1 MIHVEKIDN
10 TIEELIITGIIVD
23 TGFLQNIDR
32 AIRPE
37 YFVTDVNRILV
48 SWIKEYFKENKVSPG
63 EEITDIFRLN
73 QGELD
78 EDESKTVRIFLNK
91 ISKEYEGREFNS
103 EYVLPKAF
111 KYLELNA
118 YDYKVKLLKRELRR
132 GNLEKVKHIFN
143 GATKDIFEQVTA
155 WKSLSDISLLQSW
168 WGEKQEPAMSFPGE
182 LGIYMPNIE
191 RGRLYA
197 MLGPPKRGKCLSGN
211 SLIHLSDGRLLP
223 LKQVITDKVSNVL
236 CKDSD
241 NKIINGTVTD
251 WIDSGLKDRY
261 DLLTKSGRSISISKD
276 HRFFTPTGWKKLC
289 ELKKGD
295 LISTVKSVN
304 INNKSNYPKE
314 KLKLFAYLIA
324 DGHLKQ
330 NISFTKHDPEIMND
344 FIQCIKYFNNDF
356 SVKNGVARIF
366 QKGKIK
372 KELQKAKLLGT
383 LSGDKFIPDFIVTA
397 SKESITIFL
406 QALFTCDGSIFLD
419 GNTVNI
425 EYSSKS
431 KLLIDQICN
440 LLYRFSIYMKKKTKK
455 VNGIQYYHISCSS
468 FRNTKKYMDKIGF
481 IGEKQR
487 KGLLYCEGKYSKRD
501 YLDIMPKEYIQIIGD
516 EIKKEKKGFNNYH
529 FKTRYDNKKNGSRS
543 MMEDLVDK
551 NHPYLDNDILWDK
564 IVAITK
570 NGKEQMYDLSIKNNH
585 NFIADGFIVH
595 NSYWL
600 MEWAYNGAW
609 DGLNVVL
616 FSLEMASHEVDARWK
631 ERISAKAI
639 MPRRNREFTIP
650 VKDCVHNQKNTC
662 QIEQCTSPGTCVYED
677 KLRESYEDHPEHV
690 ACTYCE
696 GIDDELFKPTYWMEK
711 TTLARLSLKE
721 ASTTQEQFDDHVGKD
736 RIRIITYPIASAT
749 VQDLENSLNELERHE
764 NFIPDLIV
772 IDYADIL
779 KEDLKLGDKRH
790 RVGDNWQKLSRM
802 AKVRNAIVVTASQGN
817 RSSAKKNRLDVDDV
831 SEDFSKVMT
840 IDGIF
845 AINEVN
851 FDQPDKW
858 QVDKNWQIQRI
869 ETIALRYGK
878 FTPGLQCVV
887 MNDLA
892 RAQIHIDSYISWK

>member
-197 MLGPPKRGKCLSGN
+197 MLGPPKRGK
-211 SLIHLSDGRLLP
+211 
-223 LKQVITDKVSNVL
+223 
-236 CKDSD
+236 
-241 NKIINGTVTD
+241 
-251 WIDSGLKDRY
+251 
-261 DLLTKSGRSISISKD
+261 
-276 HRFFTPTGWKKLC
+276 
-289 ELKKGD
+289 
-295 LISTVKSVN
+295 
-304 INNKSNYPKE
+304 
-314 KLKLFAYLIA
+314 
-324 DGHLKQ
+324 
-330 NISFTKHDPEIMND
+330 
-344 FIQCIKYFNNDF
+344 
-356 SVKNGVARIF
+356 
-366 QKGKIK
+366 
-372 KELQKAKLLGT
+372 
-383 LSGDKFIPDFIVTA
+383 
-397 SKESITIFL
+397 
-406 QALFTCDGSIFLD
+406 
-419 GNTVNI
+419 
-425 EYSSKS
+425 
-431 KLLIDQICN
+431 
-440 LLYRFSIYMKKKTKK
+440 
-455 VNGIQYYHISCSS
+455 
-468 FRNTKKYMDKIGF
+468 
-481 IGEKQR
+481 
-487 KGLLYCEGKYSKRD
+487 
-501 YLDIMPKEYIQIIGD
+501 
-516 EIKKEKKGFNNYH
+516 
-529 FKTRYDNKKNGSRS
+529 
-543 MMEDLVDK
+543 
-551 NHPYLDNDILWDK
+551 
-564 IVAITK
+564 
-570 NGKEQMYDLSIKNNH
+570 
-585 NFIADGFIVH
+585 
-595 NSYWL
+595 SYWL

-609 DGLNVVL
+609 DGLNVVF

-677 KLRESYEDHPEHV
+677 KLRESYDDHPEHV